1 MQSLANSELPK
12 QYWPLAGKPL
22 ISHSFDVFAAHPRV
36 SHIAVVAEPAFASMA
51 RRLCNAD
58 LSVII
63 TDGGSTRQQSVHNGL
78 TALDAHLETNACPY
92 VLIHDAARP
101 LLTPALLDRLLAS
114 IDQSTAAG
122 AVPVLEVPDSLKT
135 VDRNIGV
142 TPAISATG
150 PDRTRTVA
158 AQTPQLF
165 RRQII
170 TDLHRQFAAQ
180 APLPMIAPLPRPPAK
195 LLLPSLGK
203 ITAKIDRSG

>member
-1 MQSLANSELPK
+1 M
-12 QYWPLAGKPL
+12 
-22 ISHSFDVFAAHPRV
+22 
-36 SHIAVVAEPAFASMA
+36 
-51 RRLCNAD
+51 
-58 LSVII
+58 
-63 TDGGSTRQQSVHNGL
+63 HNGL

-180 APLPMIAPLPRPPAK
+180 DTFTDDCALAEAAGQTVIAVTGENRCC
-195 LLLPSLGK
+195 
-203 ITAKIDRSG
+203 IDRSG